1 MNITFS
7 SEEMQFI
14 LKNPDIHEKLINIV
28 VSIETSSKP
37 EEKDKPKPEAK
48 KPEAKKPEAKKPE
61 GTVNTDEIR
70 EMAMA
75 CIKNGGAPQVKAI
88 AEKYGSKRITEISD
102 GMIDLAYKDLKALK
116 EELESV

>member
-37 EEKDKPKPEAK
+37 EEKDKP